1 MMIFQRNILEYWLIV
16 QSNIAFAM
24 ALGLLSF
31 CIYTFG
37 ETPLKFSMNT
47 SFCTEVSLK
56 NEFLNFFRFH
66 AGGCFLS
73 DSVHDRQLSLSA
85 HYVSP
90 AHRRVHPSLQSY
102 RMVLV
107 KRWVNFVPL
116 WRYERTLLFW
126 SSFLMSIFFI
136 FVGAMCTIDRSFG
149 PVLDHTLHHISDTH
163 VCHHLFSKMPF
174 YHAQEATEHIRKVLG
189 PYYMKDETPLIR
201 ALYRSYSA
209 CQFVEDDGDIVFY
222 KNIK

>member
-1 MMIFQRNILEYWLIV
+1 
-16 QSNIAFAM
+16 
-24 ALGLLSF
+24 
-31 CIYTFG
+31 
-37 ETPLKFSMNT
+37 
-47 SFCTEVSLK
+47 
-56 NEFLNFFRFH
+56 
-66 AGGCFLS
+66 
-73 DSVHDRQLSLSA
+73 
-85 HYVSP
+85 
-90 AHRRVHPSLQSY
+90 
-102 RMVLV
+102 
-107 KRWVNFVPL
+107 
-116 WRYERTLLFW
+116 
-126 SSFLMSIFFI
+126 
-136 FVGAMCTIDRSFG
+136 MCTIDRSFG